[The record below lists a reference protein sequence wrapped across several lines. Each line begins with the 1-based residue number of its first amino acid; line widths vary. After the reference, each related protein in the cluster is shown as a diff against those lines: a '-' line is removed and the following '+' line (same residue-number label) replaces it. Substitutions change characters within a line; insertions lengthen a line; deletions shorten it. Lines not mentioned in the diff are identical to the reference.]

1 MNDFW
6 LAVRGQMFCFGNSLL
21 WIWDHSVGWVLKW
34 VLIALIRAYQMVISP
49 VLPPSCRFYPSCSAY
64 GLESVRVHGS
74 AKGLILAVWRLLRC
88 NPWNGGGVDP
98 VPLPGRWRTES
109 SLDG

>member
-6 LAVRGQMFCFGNSLL
+6 LAVRGQLFCFGNSLL